1 VWNHL
6 EWPPVEWIAGPADV
20 VHAQTPLLIPAARAA
35 QVITIHD
42 LDFLMHPERV
52 EAEMQRDFPRLAAHH
67 ARRADHIIV
76 SSRYVAGE
84 VANRLNVSSGK
95 ISVCS
100 PGASAWAAEI
110 AQSRASGQRGSLIL
124 FVGTLEPRKNIGGLL
139 DAYALLRSRRAKV
152 PPLILAGRAR
162 ASVKHHLDR
171 ISLAPLSGHVQDV
184 GYVSED
190 RKQQLYRDACMLV
203 LPSFEEGF
211 GLPVLDAMA
220 SGVPVVVSNRGSLP
234 EVAGAAASPVDPD
247 DANAIARAMEQLLD
261 SDVAAAAAKR
271 GLAQARTY
279 SWDECARA
287 ALEAYR
293 AAIAARATR

>member
-1 VWNHL
+1 M
-6 EWPPVEWIAGPADV
+6 
-20 VHAQTPLLIPAARAA
+20 AQTPLLIPTTNAA
-35 QVITIHD
+35 QLVTIHD
-42 LDFLMHPERV
+42 LDFLLHPERA
-52 EAEMQRDFPRLAAHH
+52 EAEMQRDFPLLVADH
-67 ARRADHIIV
+67 ATRADHIIV
-76 SSRYVAGE
+76 SSRYAASE
-84 VANRLNVSSGK
+84 VAARLNIAPDR

-100 PGASAWAAEI
+100 PGAPAWASGI
-110 AQSRASGQRGSLIL
+110 AHTRAGGHRGTLIL

-162 ASVKHHLDR
+162 ASVKHDLDR
-171 ISLAPLSGHVQDV
+171 LSSPPFSGHVQDV
-184 GYVSED
+184 GYVSDD

-247 DANAIARAMEQLLD
+247 DANAIATAMERLLD
-261 SDVAAAAAKR
+261 SEFAAAAAER
-271 GLAQARTY
+271 GLAQARAY
-279 SWDECARA
+279 SWDNCARA

-293 AAIAARATR
+293 AAIAARATRG